1 MAIVTIQELKDQFV
15 PGQKLS
21 SQYFQNLVDTLADDR
36 SAVHIGINMPEDGSA
51 VPFWFNVAENTLS
64 IFNGIRWITLT
75 RLTNYNMPK
84 EDGLPGQVLSTDGH
98 GNLSWKTIG

>member
-21 SQYFQNLVDTLADDR
+21 SEYFQNLVDTLADDR
-36 SAVHIGINMPEDGSA
+36 SALHVGLNGPTDGSA
-51 VPFWFNVAENTLS
+51 TPLWFNNIDGTFS
-64 IFNGIRWITLT
+64 IFNGADWVVVIT
-75 RLTNYNMPK
+75 LTNYNMPK